1 MKSRNLSYGKIT
13 TWWPCLHATLY
24 KWRSSSHVGRIPF
37 LWTKSKLSH
46 QMVGPTLIS
55 LNQNSENLQLMDLTL
70 FSRSF
75 KCIMGLLCLSNPS
88 IWERELI
95 EISPWWGQSHSISC
109 GTIHIPLHWMIV
121 VIMSQ
126 TETLGFLSLNTFEE
140 KMNGSKMVRGIL
152 TGEKAF
158 SAENPAEGCCRP
170 ISVSDC
176 SNLSL
181 SSQDEEM
188 PESAMDAF

>member
-1 MKSRNLSYGKIT
+1 
-13 TWWPCLHATLY
+13 
-24 KWRSSSHVGRIPF
+24 
-37 LWTKSKLSH
+37 
-46 QMVGPTLIS
+46 
-55 LNQNSENLQLMDLTL
+55 
-70 FSRSF
+70 
-75 KCIMGLLCLSNPS
+75 
-88 IWERELI
+88 
-95 EISPWWGQSHSISC
+95 
-109 GTIHIPLHWMIV
+109 MIV

-140 KMNGSKMVRGIL
+140 KMNGSKMGMGIL

-158 SAENPAEGCCRP
+158 SAENPAEGCCCP

-188 PESAMDAF
+188 PESAMDAFKGLSPEAS